1 MNTNLSTI
9 GGPSSDR
16 RRWLA
21 LVVICFGQFMV
32 ILDSTIVNVALPA
45 IQRALHFSQA
55 DLTWV
60 VNAYLITFGSLL
72 LLAGRAGDLI
82 GRKKVF
88 LAGVTLF
95 TLASVLCGIAQDPT
109 ALVVARFL
117 QGAGGALSTGVILA
131 LIVTGFPRPLERAQ
145 AMSVFTFV
153 IAGGGSI
160 GLLAGGLLTEWINWH
175 WIFFINLPIGIATF
189 ISGAV
194 LIDETEGIGLR
205 QGVDIVGSVLVTAA
219 MVLGVYAIVTA
230 AEYGWASAHTL
241 VFGAAALVLLA
252 SFLVLESRLANPI
265 MPLRILRIRSLVG
278 ASVARAMLATGMF
291 ATFFLGTLYLQQ
303 VRGYSAFGTGLA
315 FMPWSIALGVL
326 SLGITANL
334 MRRFGPR
341 RLLIPGMLA
350 IISALALMANAGPNA
365 SYFPE
370 LFIAYILFGIGAG
383 TSFMPLITI
392 AMSEGPAKD
401 AGLASGIANVAMQI
415 SAAIGLAALG
425 TISTDH
431 SKALAAQGYSL
442 PIALTAGYQ
451 LAFGI
456 AAACVAA
463 GLLVVL
469 VFLRSRGGRV
479 QEEAVSQRVLAEAA
493 AEAA

>member
-1 MNTNLSTI
+1 MNSNLLKL
-9 GGPSSDR
+9 GAPSSDR

-32 ILDSTIVNVALPA
+32 VVDGTIVNVALPS
-45 IQRALHFSQA
+45 IQRNLHFSQA

-72 LLAGRAGDLI
+72 LMAGRAGDLI

-88 LAGVTLF
+88 LAGVVVF
-95 TLASVLCGIAQDPT
+95 TAASVLCGLANDPATLIA
-109 ALVVARFL
+109 ARFL
-117 QGAGGALSTGVILA
+117 QGAGGALSSGVILA
-131 LIVTGFPRPLERAQ
+131 LIVTGFQRPAERAQ

-160 GLLAGGLLTEWINWH
+160 GLLAGGLLTEWMNWH

-189 ISGAV
+189 VSGAV

-205 QGVDIVGSVLVTAA
+205 QGVDIAGSLLVTTA
-219 MVLGVYAIVTA
+219 MVLGVYSIVTA

-241 VFGAAALVLLA
+241 GFGGAALVLLA
-252 SFLVLESRLANPI
+252 SFLVLEGRLANPI
-265 MPLRILRIRSLVG
+265 MPLRILKIRSLVG

-315 FMPWSIALGVL
+315 FLPWSFALGIL
-326 SLGITANL
+326 SLGITARL

-341 RLLIPGMLA
+341 RILIPGMVA
-350 IISALALMANAGPNA
+350 IVAALTLMARAGADA

-370 LFIAYILFGIGAG
+370 LFGAYLLFGIGAG

-392 AMSEGPAKD
+392 AMSEVPARD
-401 AGLASGIANVAMQI
+401 AGLASGIANVTMQI

-425 TISTDH
+425 TISIDH
-431 SKALAAQGYSL
+431 SRALAAQGSSL
-442 PIALTAGYQ
+442 SAALTGGYQ
-451 LAFGI
+451 LSFGI
-456 AAACVAA
+456 AAACVAL

-469 VFLRSRGGRV
+469 IVLRSHEGADR
-479 QEEAVSQRVLAEAA
+479 EAAISRRALSDGA

>member
-1 MNTNLSTI
+1 MNTNLLTI
-9 GGPSSDR
+9 GAPSSDR
-16 RRWLA
+16 QRWLA

-32 ILDSTIVNVALPA
+32 VVDGTIVNVALPA
-45 IQRALHFSQA
+45 IQRDLRFSQA

-82 GRKKVF
+82 GRRKVF
-88 LAGVTLF
+88 LAGLVLF
-95 TLASVLCGIAQDPT
+95 TAASVLCGFAQSPAT
-109 ALVVARFL
+109 LVAARFL

-131 LIVTGFPRPLERAQ
+131 LIVTGFPKPAERAK

-160 GLLAGGLLTEWINWH
+160 GLLAGGLLTEWVNWH
-175 WIFFINLPIGIATF
+175 WIFFINLPIGIATLVM
-189 ISGAV
+189 GAL

-205 QGVDIVGSVLVTAA
+205 QGVDIAGSVLVTTA
-219 MVLGVYAIVTA
+219 MVLGVYSIVTA
-230 AEYGWASAHTL
+230 ADYGWGSVHTL
-241 VFGAAALVLLA
+241 GFGAASLVLLG
-252 SFLVLESRLANPI
+252 SFLVLEARLVNPI
-265 MPLRILRIRSLVG
+265 MPLRILRIRTLIG
-278 ASVARAMLATGMF
+278 ASVARSMLATGMF

-315 FMPWSIALGVL
+315 FLPWSVALGIL

-341 RLLIPGMLA
+341 RILIPGMAA
-350 IISALALMANAGPNA
+350 IILALAMMANAGDNA
-365 SYFPE
+365 SYFPW
-370 LFIAYILFGIGAG
+370 LFGAYVLFGIGAG

-392 AMSEGPAKD
+392 AMSEVPPQD
-401 AGLASGIANVAMQI
+401 AGLASGIANVTMQI

-431 SKALAAQGYSL
+431 TRALAAQGFSL
-442 PIALTAGYQ
+442 PVALTGGYQ
-451 LAFGI
+451 FAFGI
-456 AAACVAA
+456 AAACVAV
-463 GLLVVL
+463 GLLVAL
-469 VFLRSRGGRV
+469 VVLRSRGGR
-479 QEEAVSQRVLAEAA
+479 QDATISRRVLSEGA